1 MTGIFNGIQS
11 MISTV
16 QSIVDGIVIGIKFL
30 INLVK
35 SIGQLIQLLITTIAN
50 TTNIILTLPSWLIA
64 FATATLGVA
73 ILYMVLGRHTGK

>member
-11 MISTV
+11 VISAI
-16 QSIVDGIVIGIKFL
+16 QSIVNGIVIGIKFL

-35 SIGQLIQLLITTIAN
+35 SVGQLIQLLITTVAN
-50 TTNIILTLPSWLIA
+50 VSNLTLTLPSWLIA

-73 ILYMVLGRHTGK
+73 ILYMVLGRETGK

>member
-1 MTGIFNGIQS
+1 MTGLFKGIQN
-11 MISTV
+11 MISTI
-16 QSIVDGIVIGIKFL
+16 QSVVDGIVIGIKFL

-35 SIGQLIQLLITTIAN
+35 SIGQLIQLLITTLAN

-73 ILYMVLGRHTGK
+73 ILYMVLGRQTGK

>member
-1 MTGIFNGIQS
+1 MTGIFKGIQS

-35 SIGQLIQLLITTIAN
+35 SIGQLIQLLITTLAN

-73 ILYMVLGRHTGK
+73 ILYMVLGRQTGK

>member
-1 MTGIFNGIQS
+1 MTGIFKGIQG
-11 MISTV
+11 MISTI

-35 SIGQLIQLLITTIAN
+35 SIGQLIQLLITTVAN
-50 TTNIILTLPSWLIA
+50 TSNIILTLPSWLIA

-73 ILYMVLGRHTGK
+73 ILYMVLGRQTGK